1 MGGWKM
7 AVAATAAV
15 VGVLGQAFGR
25 LELPPPPPTE
35 RRPVVEVLHGV
46 ELVDPY
52 RWLEGD
58 EQGRVT
64 PEISAWTDAQNAYTR
79 SVLDALPGR
88 AELESRLRALLTVG
102 SVSAPR
108 SRGNRYFF
116 SRREGSANQ
125 PSIFV
130 REGVR
135 GTDRVLLDPAVLDPT
150 GLTTLAFFSP
160 APCGRRMAFGM
171 YRAGD
176 ENTTAY
182 VLDVDSGRWLA
193 DELPGKVGGVDW
205 LPDSSGFLYRRL
217 ADVKNPYSGQ
227 VVFHVLGTHVRED
240 RVLFEQYKE
249 GPLAT
254 TWGPGGYL
262 SDDGR
267 WLILTYW
274 TSTASNDLWVADFDL
289 WRRTGELRRRVIAEG
304 LPATFAGGPIIGDT
318 LYLRTTLD
326 APNGRIVA
334 VDLNRPARPHWREI
348 VPERPDVVLDGV
360 SAGRGVLVVTGQRR
374 AMTVLERYWLD
385 GTPLGEIDL
394 GAPASASVSVDPDR
408 TEAFVSLSGF
418 ERPPAVYRIDLLDP
432 ELVNARGE
440 FELWEKMNFPVDLS
454 GLESKQVTY
463 TSRDGTPVT
472 MFLVH
477 RRGLELDGNNP
488 VLLSGYGGFRIPT
501 LPGFRV
507 SAIPFLEDGGVLAL
521 PNLRG
526 GNEYGE
532 AWHRAGK
539 LENKTNVFDDFE
551 AAAEWLIAN
560 GYTRPGRLA
569 IQGGSNGGL
578 LVGAA
583 VTRRP
588 ELFAA
593 AICQVPLL
601 DMLRYHRFLM
611 ARFWVPEYGS
621 SEDPNQFR
629 WLLGYSPYHAV
640 REGVRY
646 PAVLITA
653 GENDARTH
661 PMHAR
666 KFAALLQHMTT
677 QAADTAGVASSA
689 SDRGGPVLL
698 WVDRD
703 AGHGAGKPLQL
714 VLRDLVDQ
722 QMFVRWQLQMR

>member
-1 MGGWKM
+1 M
-7 AVAATAAV
+7 AATAAV
-15 VGVLGQAFGR
+15 LVCVGGARGGVATA
-25 LELPPPPPTE
+25 EVPPPPATE
-35 RRPVVEVLHGV
+35 RRPVVETLHGV
-46 ELVDPY
+46 ELTDPY

-58 EQGRVT
+58 AQGRVT
-64 PEISAWTDAQNAYTR
+64 PEVAAWTDAQNAHTR
-79 SVLDALPGR
+79 AVLDHLPGR

-108 SRGNRYFF
+108 ARGNRYFY
-116 SRREGSANQ
+116 SRREGSASQ
-125 PSIFV
+125 ASVLV

-135 GTDRVLLDPAVLDPT
+135 GSDRVLLDPAVIDPS
-150 GLTTLAFFSP
+150 GLTTIAFFSP
-160 APCGRRMAFGM
+160 APCGRLMAFGL

-182 VLDVDSGRWLA
+182 LLDVDRGRWLA

-205 LPDSSGFLYRRL
+205 LPDSSAFIYRRL

-227 VVFHVLGTHVRED
+227 VVFHEVGTHVRQD

-262 SDDGR
+262 SEDGR
-267 WLILTYW
+267 WLILSYW
-274 TSTASNDLWVADFDL
+274 TSTSSNDLWVADFDH
-289 WRRTGELRRRVIAEG
+289 WRRTGELVKRVIAEG
-304 LPATFAGGPIIGDT
+304 LPATFAGGPIVGDT
-318 LYLRTTLD
+318 LYMRTTLD

-334 VDLNRPARPHWREI
+334 VDLHRPEQRSWREV
-348 VPERPDVVLDGV
+348 VPERSDIVIDGV
-360 SAGRGVLVVTGQRR
+360 SVGRGVLVVSGQRR

-394 GAPASASVSVDPDR
+394 GGPASASVTTQFDR
-408 TEAFVSLSGF
+408 TEAFLWVSGF
-418 ERPPAVYRIDLLDP
+418 ERPPAVYRIDLTDP
-432 ELVNARGE
+432 KLASAAGE
-440 FELWEKMNFPVDLS
+440 FELWERLPFPVDTS
-454 GLESKQVTY
+454 QLESKQVTY

-477 RRGLELDGNNP
+477 RRGIALDGNNP

-501 LPGFRV
+501 LPGFRAT
-507 SAIPFLEDGGVLAL
+507 AIPFLEDGGVLAL

-551 AAAEWLIAN
+551 AAAEWLIAS
-560 GYTRPGRLA
+560 GYTRPERLA

-601 DMLRYHRFLM
+601 DMLRYQHFLM

-621 SEDPNQFR
+621 SEDPVQFR
-629 WLLGYSPYHAV
+629 WLLGYSPYHNA

-646 PAVLITA
+646 PAMLITA

-666 KFAALLQHMTT
+666 KFAALMQHLTSGG
-677 QAADTAGVASSA
+677 DNGAG
-689 SDRGGPVLL
+689 GGPVLL

-703 AGHGAGKPLQL
+703 AGHGAGKPIELI
-714 VLRDLVDQ
+714 LRDLVDQ
-722 QMFVRWQLQMR
+722 QLFVRWRLGMR